1 MATLHSEYTHSVIN
15 ILGNIHY
22 RDFQTVI
29 FQVSRG
35 AEMCLKCERCAFSLT
50 INNVHSK
57 EKKITS
63 WKRVFDPKTCR
74 QSSLSM
80 SILCFKVTSYDLS
93 ICLSLTMRG
102 DHTNMNSLCS
112 FCGHWA
118 LLRIIFVHWWTISK
132 KDNCFVFT
140 SNAHCHGLF
149 TCSMCV
155 FHVRK
160 CIW

>member
-15 ILGNIHY
+15 ILGNIHH

-63 WKRVFDPKTCR
+63 
-74 QSSLSM
+74 
-80 SILCFKVTSYDLS
+80 
-93 ICLSLTMRG
+93 
-102 DHTNMNSLCS
+102 
-112 FCGHWA
+112 
-118 LLRIIFVHWWTISK
+118 
-132 KDNCFVFT
+132 
-140 SNAHCHGLF
+140 
-149 TCSMCV
+149 
-155 FHVRK
+155 
-160 CIW
+160 